1 MADINLSK
9 YIKGIKVESAFLP
22 EIYLPDPFAP
32 NQEPNAFLKALK
44 PKITVELSSGLKP
57 ATIAPYG
64 QPGPSMWP
72 AIKTALLL
80 AGFMFLLRK
89 ALK

>member
-1 MADINLSK
+1 MNLDLSK
-9 YIKGIKVESAFLP
+9 YIKSIKVESAFLP

-32 NQEPNAFLKALK
+32 NQEPSAFLQALK
-44 PKITVELSSGLKP
+44 PKITVELAAGLKP

-64 QPGPSMWP
+64 QPGPSAWP
-72 AIKTALLL
+72 AIKTALLM
-80 AGFMFLLRK
+80 AGLLFLLRR

>member
-1 MADINLSK
+1 MELNLSK
-9 YIKGIKVESAFLP
+9 YIKGIRIESAFLP

-32 NQEPNAFLKALK
+32 NQEPSAFLQALK

-72 AIKTALLL
+72 QIKTSLLL
-80 AGFMFLLRK
+80 AAVFYLVRR

>member
-1 MADINLSK
+1 MALDLSK

-22 EIYLPDPFAP
+22 EIYLPDPFQP
-32 NQEPNAFLKALK
+32 GPPSPFLQMLK
-44 PKITVELSSGLKP
+44 PKITVELGGGLDP
-57 ATIAPYG
+57 VVTSPYG
-64 QPGPSMWP
+64 EPGASAWP

>member
-1 MADINLSK
+1 MELNLSK
-9 YIKGIKVESAFLP
+9 YIKGIRIESAFLP

-32 NQEPNAFLKALK
+32 NQEPSAFLQALK

-72 AIKTALLL
+72 QIKTALLIATLFFL
-80 AGFMFLLRK
+80 ARKLLK
-89 ALK
+89 